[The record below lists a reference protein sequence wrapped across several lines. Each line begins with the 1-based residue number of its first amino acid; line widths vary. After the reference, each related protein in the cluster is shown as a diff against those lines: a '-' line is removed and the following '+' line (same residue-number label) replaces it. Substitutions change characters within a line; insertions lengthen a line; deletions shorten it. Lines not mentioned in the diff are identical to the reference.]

1 MGRAMKRHDA
11 GFTLVEVIVAFTI
24 VTMVL
29 AALYYSIAGAYRGY
43 AQTQL
48 REQTLAL
55 ARAHLDV
62 IGIEEPLQPGDSTGT
77 YATGVVWRLTF
88 EPVETAA
95 HKGRAF
101 HILLEALDHGGQPL
115 LRLET
120 FKLVPD
126 SN

>member
-1 MGRAMKRHDA
+1 MKRHDA
-11 GFTLVEVIVAFTI
+11 GFTVVEVIVAFAI

-29 AALYYSIAGAYRGY
+29 AALYFSIAGAYRGY
-43 AQTQL
+43 AQAQV

-62 IGIEEPLQPGDSTGT
+62 IGLEEPLQPGESTGT
-77 YATGVVWRLTF
+77 YETGVVWRLAI

-101 HILLEALDHGGQPL
+101 RILLEALDHGGQPL

-120 FKLVPD
+120 FKLGLRT
-126 SN
+126 N

>member
-1 MGRAMKRHDA
+1 MRRHDA
-11 GFTLVEVIVAFTI
+11 GLTLVEVLVALAI
-24 VTMVL
+24 LTMVL
-29 AALYYSIAGAYRGY
+29 AAHYASIAGAYRGY

-48 REQTLAL
+48 REQALAL

-62 IGIEEPLQPGDSTGT
+62 IGIEEPLQPGDSAGT
-77 YATGVVWRLTF
+77 YATGVVWRLAI
-88 EPVETAA
+88 EPVESAA

>member
-1 MGRAMKRHDA
+1 MRRQDA
-11 GFTLVEVIVAFTI
+11 GFTLVEVVVALAI

-55 ARAHLDV
+55 ARAQLDV

-77 YATGVVWRLTF
+77 YATGVVWRQAI

-101 HILLEALDHGGQPL
+101 RILLEALDHRGQTL

-120 FKLVPD
+120 FKLVPGT
-126 SN
+126 N

>member
-1 MGRAMKRHDA
+1 MKRRDA

-43 AQTQL
+43 AQAQV

-55 ARAHLDV
+55 ARAHLEV
-62 IGIEEPLQPGDSTGT
+62 IGLEEPLQAGESTGT
-77 YATGVVWRLTF
+77 YETGVMWRLAI
-88 EPVETAA
+88 EPVETAV

-101 HILLEALDHGGQPL
+101 RILLEALDHGGQPV

-120 FKLVPD
+120 FKLVVRP
-126 SN
+126 N

>member
-1 MGRAMKRHDA
+1 MRRYDA
-11 GFTLVEVIVAFTI
+11 GFTVVEVIVAFAI

-43 AQTQL
+43 AQAQV

-55 ARAHLDV
+55 ARAHLDL
-62 IGIEEPLQPGDSTGT
+62 IGLDEPLQPGENTGT
-77 YATGVVWRLTF
+77 YATGVVWRLAI

-95 HKGRAF
+95 HKGRSF
-101 HILLEALDHGGQPL
+101 RILLEALDHGGQPL

-120 FKLVPD
+120 FKLGLRT
-126 SN
+126 N